1 MGPVLRHPKLI
12 MVGLVLILLTG
23 CANSLGHENYCAN
36 LGYDSASAEYRQ
48 CLEERRAETRRQ
60 RNSLRGTS
68 QGAGG

>member
-1 MGPVLRHPKLI
+1 MRQVLRHPKFLAA
-12 MVGLVLILLTG
+12 GLVLILLAG
-23 CANSLGHENYCAN
+23 CADSLGHEAYCAN

-60 RNSLRGTS
+60 RNLLRGTS

>member
-1 MGPVLRHPKLI
+1 MGQVLRHPKFLAA
-12 MVGLVLILLTG
+12 GLVLILLAG
-23 CANSLGHENYCAN
+23 CADSLGHDAYCAG